1 MRYSFL
7 KRMPGVGATI
17 ETVCK
22 LGQDAVSK
30 LTLSIS
36 YKSTLAW
43 ISGVCIVCI
52 LTFFQGTRACADET
66 NRTVLI
72 VVGAEGESVY
82 GERFM
87 AEATNWQHA
96 AELGKARSI
105 LVGADHGTNELTQV
119 RSIITQEI
127 QKANEEFWI
136 VLIGHGT
143 FDGKEARFNLRGP
156 DLSAK
161 ELGTLLQTFERP
173 LIVVDTA
180 SGSGAFLQALSG
192 TNRVII
198 TATRSGNEQ
207 NYARFG
213 EFMALA
219 IADPAADL
227 DKDGQTSILEAF
239 LGASRKASDFYKTEG
254 RLATEH
260 AMIDDNGDRRG
271 TPADWFTGIRVTRKS
286 TDNTK
291 PDGFRANQVQLV
303 RNAREAAL
311 TVEQRQRRD
320 ELEREIE
327 DLRNRKKQM
336 QEDDYYRDLE
346 KIMLELGGIYGA
358 AGGKP

>member
-1 MRYSFL
+1 MLLSFFKFITGFL
-7 KRMPGVGATI
+7 ILAPAGRERRPRAECKRALGWMLVICACVHFTLLQGI
-17 ETVCK
+17 EA
-22 LGQDAVSK
+22 Q
-30 LTLSIS
+30 
-36 YKSTLAW
+36 
-43 ISGVCIVCI
+43 
-52 LTFFQGTRACADET
+52 ADDT

-72 VVGAEGESVY
+72 IVGAEGESVF
-82 GERFM
+82 GETFNT
-87 AEATNWQHA
+87 EATNWQHA
-96 AELGKARSI
+96 AELGRARSI
-105 LVGADHGTNELTQV
+105 VVGSNHDTNELAQV
-119 RSIITQEI
+119 RSLINGEL
-127 QKANEEFWI
+127 QKSDEEFWI

-156 DLSAK
+156 DLTSS
-161 ELGTLLQTFERP
+161 ELGTLLQGFQRP
-173 LIVVDTA
+173 LVVVDTA

-192 TNRVII
+192 TNRVVV

-213 EFMALA
+213 EFVALA
-219 IADPAADL
+219 ISDPAADL

-239 LGASRKASDFYKTEG
+239 LSASRKSADFYKSEG

-286 TDNTK
+286 TENIK
-291 PDGFRANQVQLV
+291 PDGFRANQIQLV

-320 ELEREIE
+320 ELEREVE
-327 DLRNRKKQM
+327 DLRGRKKQM
-336 QEDDYYRDLE
+336 EEADYYQDLE
-346 KIMLELGGIYGA
+346 KIMLELGRIYGA

>member
-1 MRYSFL
+1 MARL
-7 KRMPGVGATI
+7 A
-17 ETVCK
+17 ETVQTVFTLRRCAAAGPK
-22 LGQDAVSK
+22 LGVKGKRSVAS
-30 LTLSIS
+30 
-36 YKSTLAW
+36 
-43 ISGVCIVCI
+43 ISGVCIFGMFA
-52 LTFFQGTRACADET
+52 LFQGILACADET
-66 NRTVLI
+66 NRIVLI

-105 LVGADHGTNELTQV
+105 LVGADHETNELTQV
-119 RSIITQEI
+119 RSVITQEL
-127 QKANEEFWI
+127 QKADEEFWI

-156 DLSAK
+156 DLTAK
-161 ELGTLLQTFERP
+161 ELGTLLQAFERP

-192 TNRVII
+192 TNRVVI

-219 IADPAADL
+219 VADPAADL
-227 DKDGQTSILEAF
+227 DKDGQTSVLEAF
-239 LGASRKASDFYKTEG
+239 LSASRKATDFYKTEG

-260 AMIDDNGDRRG
+260 AMIDDNGDHRG
-271 TPADWFTGIRVTRKS
+271 TPADWFAGIRVTRKS
-286 TDNTK
+286 TENFK
-291 PDGFRANQVQLV
+291 PDGFRANQIQLV

-327 DLRNRKKQM
+327 NLRGRKREM
-336 QEDDYYRDLE
+336 QEDDYYRELE

-358 AGGKP
+358 AGGNP